1 MKRRLSS
8 GNLGARVPGMGGAWT
23 RGQGSLTV
31 GDGGLGLAGVTP
43 LRGLRILAIGLLC
56 AAGALLFASPSAHAA
71 SCPQI
76 KNKPQQIPHVSYPG
90 VQHLTYCYGPIQI
103 QPGQNIIRFNSTKLF
118 PQVPGYITR
127 FDPEFVY
134 ANGTIPRVDVLHLHH
149 AVWVVNGSPQYAA
162 GEEKSIVQMPQGF
175 GWRSTPQDNWIV
187 NDMLHD
193 LVGKPAQ
200 VYLVWRV
207 DFVPDT
213 SPAAATMKTVR
224 TKWMSVAGPS
234 PRVGISS
241 PIYPVFNAL
250 RGMGENGRYTFPDQA
265 VGAQRNL
272 IDTNSQSWTP
282 DHPVT
287 LVGAVGHLHPG
298 GLDDNLVVKRGNQ
311 RRSLFRSNAHY
322 YEPAGAVSWDVAMGA
337 TPPDWRVQLQ
347 AGDQLSVHTTY
358 NTKRASWYEVM
369 GIMPVA
375 VYNGTGVGGV
385 GPFSKSLD
393 RTGVLT
399 HGHLDENR
407 NHGGAPTYLPDPRKL
422 QGIAPSNP
430 IGITDYRY
438 QQGDLAG
445 IGNAKKLP
453 RVHAGQSLTFKNNDA
468 NTQPYTFHSITDCE
482 APCNR
487 STGIAY
493 PIADGPKSFDSG
505 QLGFNRP
512 PYSLGNAPAVGTD
525 TWKTPK
531 NLKPGTYTYF
541 CRVHPFMRGA
551 FRVVK

>member
-1 MKRRLSS
+1 
-8 GNLGARVPGMGGAWT
+8 MGGAWT
-23 RGQGSLTV
+23 RGQGSSPV
-31 GDGGLGLAGVTP
+31 GDGAFA
-43 LRGLRILAIGLLC
+43 LRRGAPRGRLRIWAIGLLC

-71 SCPQI
+71 GCPTI
-76 KNKPQQIPHVSYPG
+76 KDKPEQVPHVNYPG
-90 VQHLTYCYGPIQI
+90 VQHLTYCYGPISI
-103 QPGQNIIRFNSTKLF
+103 HPGQNIIRFNATDLF

-127 FDPEFVY
+127 FDPDLVY
-134 ANGTIPRVDVLHLHH
+134 TNGTVPRVDVIHLHH
-149 AVWVVNGSPQYAA
+149 AVWVVNGGPQYAA

-175 GWRSTPQDNWIV
+175 GWRSTPSDSWVV

-193 LVGKPAQ
+193 LVGKATKL
-200 VYLVWRV
+200 YLVWRV

-213 SPAAATMKTVR
+213 SPAAASMHRVR
-224 TKWMSVAGPS
+224 TQWMSVAGPS

-250 RGMGENGRYTFPDQA
+250 RGMGGSDGRYTFPDEA
-265 VGAQRNL
+265 VGAQRSV
-272 IDTNSQSWTP
+272 IDTNSQTWTP
-282 DHPVT
+282 NHPVT
-287 LVGAVGHLHPG
+287 LIGTVGHLHPG
-298 GLDDNLVVKRGNQ
+298 GLNTDLKVQRGNQ
-311 RRSLFRSNAHY
+311 KRSLFRSNAHY

-358 NTKRASWYEVM
+358 DVKNADWYEVM

-375 VYNGTGVGGV
+375 VYDGLGVGGV
-385 GPFSKSLD
+385 GPFQKSLD
-393 RTGVLT
+393 RQGQLT
-399 HGHLDENR
+399 HGHLAENR
-407 NHGGAPTYLPDPRKL
+407 HHGGAPTFLPNPTKL
-422 QGIAPSNP
+422 PAVAPPNP
-430 IGITDYRY
+430 IGITGYKY

-445 IGNAKKLP
+445 VGNSKNLP
-453 RVHAGQSLTFKNNDA
+453 RVHAGQSLTFKNYDA
-468 NTQPYTFHSITDCE
+468 NPTDNTFHSITDCK

-493 PIADGPKSFDSG
+493 PIANGPRTFDSG
-505 QLGFNRP
+505 QLGYNRA
-512 PYSLGNAPAVGTD
+512 PYNIGNAPAVGTD
-525 TWKTPK
+525 TWSTPK